1 MQHTSRQQ
9 DHLDSGLQLVFLQV
23 DADVRMTGEAEE
35 DGRVLQTDI
44 FTFYLLKIIT
54 PADERV
60 IVP

>member
-35 DGRVLQTDI
+35 DGRILQTDI
-44 FTFYLLKIIT
+44 FALYPLKIIT
-54 PADERV
+54 PADKRV

>member
-9 DHLDSGLQLVFLQV
+9 DHLDSGLQFVFLQV

>member
-44 FTFYLLKIIT
+44 FTLYSLKIIT
-54 PADERV
+54 PTDKRV